1 MAQFIT
7 SPDFQALSVVP
18 KILPEAPHDVS
29 PEVRPKSPKMH
40 ESSTQ
45 DAAAPPMLKSSGELA
60 AEYQVTDKTIQS
72 WFKIVRKAYV
82 WLNATELQVGT
93 SNQIRYTPLFQ
104 ELLMEF
110 RSSGLGKDQW
120 IAHVHASHPD
130 KLQPHPQP
138 VELKSPP
145 QPDAS
150 SQPSIGSRLNLP
162 TIPLATSSIVPTTQ
176 SLPTDTQEAKTLAST
191 GKQAIE
197 QNSQD
202 LEQIRTLL
210 QQVNDF
216 VESKIVQL
224 DTETEQTQQQVK
236 ELQDLAFQLE
246 VKAEALRR
254 AEIRNAAA
262 RQESENAKAA
272 ATNKVVSLSDFFA
285 AKSQSPQAGS

>member
-1 MAQFIT
+1 MAQSIT

-18 KILPEAPHDVS
+18 KILPEAPQDVS
-29 PEVRPKSPKMH
+29 PEVRPKSPKMP
-40 ESSTQ
+40 EFSNL
-45 DAAAPPMLKSSGELA
+45 DAAAPLMPKSSGELA

-130 KLQPHPQP
+130 KLQPQP
-138 VELKSPP
+138 VELKFSP
-145 QPDAS
+145 QPVAP

-162 TIPLATSSIVPTTQ
+162 TIPLATSSIVPTAQ